1 MHACTHTEPVYI
13 HTGGRSGGEAG
24 AEVAESTTYIH
35 THILSLYTEPVYIY
49 MAAGAEVKRARKAL
63 NLRLGPAWQAVW
75 TRLIAK
81 GLVHEEGGVLQAY
94 AQCNYA

>member
-1 MHACTHTEPVYI
+1 
-13 HTGGRSGGEAG
+13 
-24 AEVAESTTYIH
+24 
-35 THILSLYTEPVYIY
+35 